1 MREISLFAFPCVH
14 SPTNFDWSSLSL
26 PRNEIFKSSR
36 TNDNELC
43 SFETERIGI
52 PSLPVSGLSR
62 DDVEP
67 MRRTIRYSRLFCF
80 ILPCH
85 RPSTVLQASRLA
97 ARQPKEVR
105 EVTQLRVSSFASRG
119 NYHNSLSVWGK
130 NDVDEG
136 VMPRASGISLPP
148 SKS

>member
-1 MREISLFAFPCVH
+1 MDWGRKSGQFRIKRLRPFLVELGAKVCRVRGNSLFRFPCVH

-36 TNDNELC
+36 TNDNELY

-85 RPSTVLQASRLA
+85 RPSTVLQASPA
-97 ARQPKEVR
+97 
-105 EVTQLRVSSFASRG
+105 G
-119 NYHNSLSVWGK
+119 
-130 NDVDEG
+130 
-136 VMPRASGISLPP
+136 
-148 SKS
+148 SKTAERST